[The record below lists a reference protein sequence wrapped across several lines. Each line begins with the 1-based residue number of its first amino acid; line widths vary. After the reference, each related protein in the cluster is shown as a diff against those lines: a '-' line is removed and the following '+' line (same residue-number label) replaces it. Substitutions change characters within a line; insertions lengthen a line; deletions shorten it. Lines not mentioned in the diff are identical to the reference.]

1 MVEEA
6 VSVVALQKEI
16 AATSSNDRMQWTK
29 FTTKLLEDSDES
41 DVRRIYAA
49 TFARHNDAEFTSAW
63 NRRNRRYSM
72 GLFYKATLIGFGIV
86 VTDQTTNKLTFLA
99 VDAAYRGSGAG
110 SQLLESL
117 LATVE
122 HCYLVPV
129 NNLKV
134 IDWYQRHG
142 FIKVAANRLYAPDEA
157 HFIMTYSPTYS
168 RSPDTITLPSPGISR
183 EGSEISVIAI

>member
-1 MVEEA
+1 MEEGEDA
-6 VSVVALQKEI
+6 PQKEI
-16 AATSSNDRMQWTK
+16 AAISSNDKMHFELSK
-29 FTTKLLEDSDES
+29 FSTKLLEDSDES

-49 TFARHNDAEFTSAW
+49 TFARHNDANFEFSW
-63 NRRNRRYSM
+63 RNRNRRYSM

-86 VTDQTTNKLTFLA
+86 LSEQQINNLTFLA

-110 SQLLESL
+110 TELLESL
-117 LATVE
+117 LAEVE

-142 FIKVAANRLYAPDEA
+142 FTKVAADRHYAPDEA
-157 HFIMTYSPTYS
+157 HFIMTYL
-168 RSPDTITLPSPGISR
+168 RSPGTITLPSPSISR
-183 EGSEISVIAI
+183 EGSEISVIAV